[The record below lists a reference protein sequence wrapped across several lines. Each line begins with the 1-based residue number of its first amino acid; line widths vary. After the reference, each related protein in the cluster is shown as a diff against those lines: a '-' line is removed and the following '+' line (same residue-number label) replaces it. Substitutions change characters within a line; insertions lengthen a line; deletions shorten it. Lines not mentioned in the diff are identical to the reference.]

1 MNVEKSVNLWKLLNI
16 IQTQAL
22 YVFCLF
28 LNAIINIVENLII
41 KAKIVCLGFKPKHFR
56 IVGADEATEL
66 SLCRFLVIIT
76 DFFTALYILLLILLL
91 APTNLFKKVVR
102 PEEVRSSSAHDERA
116 AVDVDHDGT
125 LLLVDLG
132 RVNVQVQA
140 VLITHGLA
148 GADVVL
154 WANVAVVSGVVVLGE
169 NVGLDW
175 WLKRNKRL

>member
-1 MNVEKSVNLWKLLNI
+1 M
-16 IQTQAL
+16 
-22 YVFCLF
+22 
-28 LNAIINIVENLII
+28 
-41 KAKIVCLGFKPKHFR
+41 
-56 IVGADEATEL
+56 
-66 SLCRFLVIIT
+66 
-76 DFFTALYILLLILLL
+76 L

-102 PEEVRSSSAHDERA
+102 PEEVRSGSAHDERA

>member
-28 LNAIINIVENLII
+28 LNAITNI
-41 KAKIVCLGFKPKHFR
+41 
-56 IVGADEATEL
+56 GADEATEL

-102 PEEVRSSSAHDERA
+102 PEEVRSPSAHDERA